1 MKKRNKGF
9 TLVEMVISMT
19 VTLVLVSLISS
30 LVYVVSKNVVKSN
43 HNNEIYTQLTLCK
56 DKISGWY
63 NEIVALDDFED
74 KYAFVVI
81 GDNDEILNGNYG
93 GKVCL
98 YEKNSSTGNGLNET
112 PLVSMYF
119 DKSDNTLYC
128 TNKSASLKLDDF
140 DDIKFKIIDDGI
152 KVKLTYDGGKTA
164 IMLLIPEA
172 I

>member
-1 MKKRNKGF
+1 MKKLNKGF

-30 LVYVVSKNVVKSN
+30 LIYVVSKNVVKSN

-63 NEIVALDDFED
+63 DELIALDDFD
-74 KYAFVVI
+74 AKYTFVVV
-81 GDNDEILNGNYG
+81 GDNDEILNDNYG
-93 GKVCL
+93 SKVCL
-98 YEKNSSTGNGLNET
+98 YEKDSSTENGLGET

-128 TNKSASLKLDDF
+128 TNKSAALKLDDF
-140 DDIKFKIIDDGI
+140 EDIQFKIIDDSI
-152 KVKLTYDGGKTA
+152 KVKLYYDGSKTVT
-164 IMLLIPEA
+164 MLLIPEA